1 MYYLFSVPAIAGFAR
16 NGRSMDST
24 EINPVGSAE
33 TRLYDSMVIVPAGQR
48 AAHSPQ
54 RMHRDSSFSTSY
66 ALLGLSALRAHG
78 TQSPPTRKLIWCD
91 PVNIC
96 RSEEHTSELQSLRH
110 LVCRLLLEK

>member
-54 RMHRDSSFSTSY
+54 RMHRDSSFSMPD
-66 ALLGLSALRAHG
+66 AA
-78 TQSPPTRKLIWCD
+78 P
-91 PVNIC
+91 PVNRC
-96 RSEEHTSELQSLRH
+96 RRSLSRSSDHAAVLTSSNRFRH
-110 LVCRLLLEK
+110 FISGSFEVLFLSDT